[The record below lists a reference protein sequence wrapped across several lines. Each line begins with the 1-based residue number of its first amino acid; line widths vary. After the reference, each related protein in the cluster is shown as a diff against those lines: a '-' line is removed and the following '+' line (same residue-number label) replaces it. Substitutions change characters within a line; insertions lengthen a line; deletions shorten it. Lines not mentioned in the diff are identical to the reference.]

1 MTEEVNQD
9 VGQEDQQQQDAP
21 QYTPMEER
29 ALEMGWRPKEE
40 FEGDEVDFIDAAE
53 FVRRGP
59 LFEKI
64 ETQNR
69 EIKAVKK
76 ALESFKEHYTK
87 VQETEFN
94 RALAQLKVS
103 QKQALVDGDTDLFYE
118 LNEEIDSAKEKVAE
132 LKADQGKPIAE
143 EPPLNPQFVAWKN
156 RNPWYDAQSYMRV
169 FADDLGTELAAKGE
183 TPDVILKKVEAAVR
197 KEFPNKFRNPNRDT
211 AQSVE
216 GSSTRSTRTSNEDFE
231 LTEIERKIMNGFVRD
246 KLMTKEQYIADLK
259 KVKGLA

>member
-1 MTEEVNQD
+1 MTEEVIEQAPD
-9 VGQEDQQQQDAP
+9 TGGEQQAP

-94 RALAQLKVS
+94 RALAQLKAS

-132 LKADQGKPIAE
+132 LKAEQGKTITE
-143 EPPLNPQFVAWKN
+143 EPPVNPQFLAWKN
-156 RNPWYDAQSYMRV
+156 RNPWYESQSYMRV
-169 FADDLGTELAAKGE
+169 FADDLGTELAKNGE
-183 TPDVILKKVEAAVR
+183 APDVILKKVEAAVR
-197 KEFPNKFRNPNRDT
+197 KEFPNKFRNPNKDT

-216 GSSTRSTRTSNEDFE
+216 SSSTRSTRTSNETVE
-231 LTEIERKIMNGFVRD
+231 LSEQERNIMNNLVRSGT
-246 KLMTKEQYIADLK
+246 LTKEKYLADLK
-259 KVKGLA
+259 KIKGL